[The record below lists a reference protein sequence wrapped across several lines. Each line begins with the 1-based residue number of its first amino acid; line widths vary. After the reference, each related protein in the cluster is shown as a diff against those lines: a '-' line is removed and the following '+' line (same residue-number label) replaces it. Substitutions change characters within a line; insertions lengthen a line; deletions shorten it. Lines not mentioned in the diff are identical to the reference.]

1 REGEGAMKAW
11 AEPAGAKWRVRGF
24 VTGKRVTIRSGI
36 LTRAEAERFARVVSV
51 EDSDSFV
58 DPNALTL
65 ASWGDTWLAR
75 RELDG
80 IAGIRQGRSVW
91 ARHVAASALAL
102 LPLDAISAP
111 HVVDWLDGVRR
122 TRKTRTVRRRT
133 GVELVELDE

>member
-1 REGEGAMKAW
+1 
-11 AEPAGAKWRVRGF
+11 
-24 VTGKRVTIRSGI
+24 
-36 LTRAEAERFARVVSV
+36 
-51 EDSDSFV
+51 
-58 DPNALTL
+58 

-80 IAGIRQGRSVW
+80 IAGIRQERSVW

-111 HVVDWLDGVRR
+111 HVVDWLDGLRR

-133 GVELVELDE
+133 GVELVELDEPISAQTAQHALRLLSGAFDDAVTRGIIPANPAAPVSLPRKRTTSRSQTDPDEDET